1 MSRKVGVSG
10 SVNLSKID
18 KSKLITGKTGDKYLP
33 LSMFIDI
40 DEKDQYDN
48 NGMITQGVSK
58 EDKEAG
64 VKGAILGNTKIFWQT
79 GLDQQAQPQS
89 ADFSSDLDDDI
100 GF

>member
-1 MSRKVGVSG
+1 MPRKIGVSG
-10 SVNLSKID
+10 SVNLSKMD
-18 KSKLITGKTGDKYLP
+18 KSKLITGKNGDKYLP

-64 VKGAILGNTKIFWQT
+64 VKGAILGNTKVFWQT
-79 GLDQQAQPQS
+79 GLDQVQQAP
-89 ADFSSDLDDDI
+89 DFSSPVDDDLD
-100 GF
+100 F